1 MATQP
6 GTLPGRFHPTRP
18 RRTDESPR
26 HAEDTARR
34 TEEGSLRTEK
44 ERGTDGAA
52 VVRRRWGRLAGVGI
66 LLVVLTVELVIG
78 WPALTS
84 ALTHLGRPRPG
95 WLAAAVLAEM
105 AAMNAYARMQRR
117 LLRSAGVRV
126 PIRRH
131 VALAYAAHSL
141 SATLPGGPAFSTRFN
156 YQQMRRFG
164 ATPAV
169 ASWAIALSGILSAA
183 GLAVVTAGGTLSAR
197 GVPDWRTF
205 AELAA
210 AILLLTL
217 GTRYL
222 AGHPEKLERAARA
235 VLARGNR
242 LRRRPADHGV
252 DQGLDRMRGFVAQLR
267 AAALTPGHATAA
279 GAYAVFN
286 WLLDAACL
294 WMCFEAVNGS
304 SVRPT
309 QVLLAYCAGMA
320 AGTITIVPG
329 GLGII
334 DGALILGL
342 VAGGAGT
349 ATAVSAVVLYRLI
362 SFGFVIGTGWITW
375 LVIRRR

>member
-1 MATQP
+1 MSMYH
-6 GTLPGRFHPTRP
+6 GTLQTGRYELARG
-18 RRTDESPR
+18 
-26 HAEDTARR
+26 RR
-34 TEEGSLRTEK
+34 TEIGVSPDVEAGADPTS
-44 ERGTDGAA
+44 GVSQDGEAGAGRAAPKRWGRRAA
-52 VVRRRWGRLAGVGI
+52 VVAVLGI
-66 LLVVLTVELVIG
+66 LAAELVIG

-84 ALTHLGRPRPG
+84 ALAHLSRPRPG
-95 WLAAAVLAEM
+95 WLAAGVVAEI
-105 AAMNAYARMQRR
+105 AAMGAYARMQRR

-131 VALAYAAHSL
+131 IALAYAAHSL

-169 ASWAIALSGILSAA
+169 ASWCIALSGILSAA
-183 GLAVVTAGGTLSAR
+183 GLAVITAGGALSASS
-197 GVPDWRTF
+197 VPDWRTF

-210 AILLLTL
+210 ALLLLTI

-222 AGHPEKLERAARA
+222 ADHPQKLERAARV
-235 VLARGNR
+235 VLAGLNR
-242 LRRRPADHGV
+242 VRRRPADHDADRAV
-252 DQGLDRMRGFVAQLR
+252 DRVRGFVAQLR
-267 AAALTPGHATAA
+267 AASLTPGHATAA
-279 GAYAVFN
+279 ATHAVLN
-286 WLLDAACL
+286 WLFDAACL
-294 WMCFEAVNGS
+294 WMCFQAVNGT
-304 SVRPT
+304 SVRAT
-309 QVLLAYCAGMA
+309 QVLLAFCAGMA

-349 ATAVSAVVLYRLI
+349 AAAISAVVLYRLI

-375 LVIRRR
+375 LVIRRRR